1 MTADPSSVRLAGAR
15 PVADAP
21 VQALVDR
28 ADELARRWASA
39 LVAARPLAEM
49 TAVPLEDLA
58 REAPGLCAR
67 LARAL
72 GSDGELEQLLAPAAA
87 GERGAAAPRPAALAA
102 WLAPANDAS
111 SAVRDIEVLRGVV
124 WEAALGELREPAVA
138 QVAELSDR
146 LAFVCAALLA
156 ALLDRHELAGEVLT
170 PSATA
175 ASTAASSRERVLY
188 RSPPSSPGGR
198 RATLIDERD
207 ETVRSPAR
215 ERDRDATGAGR
226 IAAPAYAPAR
236 SPREPAPQQRQSSTP
251 ARAAPRARPWD
262 TPLDGAGQTADGARD
277 RAPQS
282 AVPDGAGAEMRVT
295 RGPGATADERA

>member
-1 MTADPSSVRLAGAR
+1 MSTDPSSGRLAGAR

-21 VQALVDR
+21 VQALLDR

-58 REAPGLCAR
+58 REAPELCAR

-72 GSDGELEQLLAPAAA
+72 GSDAELEQLLAPAVA
-87 GERGAAAPRPAALAA
+87 GERAGAAAGGPAALAA
-102 WLAPANDAS
+102 WLAPARDAS

-124 WEAALGELREPAVA
+124 WETALGELREPAVT

-170 PSATA
+170 PSASA
-175 ASTAASSRERVLY
+175 APSRERVLY
-188 RSPPSSPGGR
+188 RSPPTSPGGR
-198 RATLIDERD
+198 RAILIDERD
-207 ETVRSPAR
+207 EAVRSPPR
-215 ERDRDATGAGR
+215 DRDRDRDATGAGG
-226 IAAPAYAPAR
+226 IAVPADAPAR
-236 SPREPAPQQRQSSTP
+236 SPREPAPEQREGSTP

-262 TPLDGAGQTADGARD
+262 TPLDGAGQTADGMRD
-277 RAPQS
+277 PASSR

-295 RGPGATADERA
+295 RGPGATVDERA

>member
-1 MTADPSSVRLAGAR
+1 MTADPSSVRRAGAR

-21 VQALVDR
+21 VRALVDR

-58 REAPGLCAR
+58 REAPELCAR

-72 GSDGELEQLLAPAAA
+72 GSDGELEQLLAPAV
-87 GERGAAAPRPAALAA
+87 ERGAAAGRPAALAA

-124 WEAALGELREPAVA
+124 WETALGELREPAVT

-156 ALLDRHELAGEVLT
+156 ALLARHELAGVVAT
-170 PSATA
+170 PTAAAAAAA

-198 RATLIDERD
+198 RAILIDERD
-207 ETVRSPAR
+207 ETVRSR
-215 ERDRDATGAGR
+215 ERERDATGAGR

-236 SPREPAPQQRQSSTP
+236 SPREPAPEKQSSAP

-277 RAPQS
+277 RASQG

-295 RGPGATADERA
+295 RGPGATVDERA